1 MKSSLEDRIAII
13 TGAASGQGAAE
24 ATLFASKGAFVLL
37 TDIDP
42 AGAQLARTIGQ
53 RASFIRHDVSNA
65 DDWQAVVDAALQTFG
80 GIDILVNNAGIYH
93 SAALQ
98 ETTADDFDRL
108 YRVNQKGP
116 FLGMAAV
123 CAPMAA
129 RGGGS
134 IVNISSVAGMRGY
147 AREFAYCAG
156 KWALR
161 GMTRCAAI
169 DLAQLGIRVNSVH
182 PGPIDTPMVG
192 NFTQHDRDEWSQTVP
207 LARFGEPEEVA
218 EMVAFLASDKARYI
232 TGSEFVV
239 DGGMVA

>member
-1 MKSSLEDRIAII
+1 MTSLANRIAII

-24 ATLFASKGAFVLL
+24 ARLFASQGAFVLL

-42 AGAQLARTIGQ
+42 AGAQLARTIGG
-53 RASFIRHDVSNA
+53 RASYLRHDVSNA
-65 DDWQAVVDAALQTFG
+65 DDWHTVVEAALQTFG

-93 SAALQ
+93 AAALQ

-123 CAPMAA
+123 RASMAA

-134 IVNISSVAGMRGY
+134 IVNISSVGGMRGFGG
-147 AREFAYCAG
+147 EFAYCTS

-169 DLAQLGIRVNSVH
+169 DLAPLGIRVNSVH

-192 NFTQHDRDEWSQTVP
+192 NVTQHDRDEWTQTVP
-207 LARFGEPEEVA
+207 LARFGRPEEVA
-218 EMVAFLASDKARYI
+218 EMVAFLASDKARYV
-232 TGSEFVV
+232 TGAEFVV

>member
-1 MKSSLEDRIAII
+1 MTSLADRIAII

-24 ATLFASKGAFVLL
+24 AWLFASQGAFVLL

-42 AGAQLARTIGQ
+42 AGEQLARTIGA
-53 RASFIRHDVSNA
+53 RASYLRHDVSNA
-65 DDWQAVVDAALQTFG
+65 DDWQAVVEAALQTFG

-93 SAALQ
+93 AAAMQ
-98 ETTADDFDRL
+98 ETTADDFDQL

-123 CAPMAA
+123 HAPMAA

-134 IVNISSVAGMRGY
+134 IINISSVGGMRGFGG
-147 AREFAYCAG
+147 EFAYCAS

-169 DLAQLGIRVNSVH
+169 DLAPLGIRVNSVH

-192 NFTQHDRDEWSQTVP
+192 NVTQHDRDEWTQTVP
-207 LARFGEPEEVA
+207 LARFGRPEEVA
-218 EMVAFLASDKARYI
+218 EMVAFLASDKARYV
-232 TGSEFVV
+232 TGAEFVV